1 MLFRKLVVVG
11 LVGFVSFAA
20 NIATAED
27 AVAPNTSFAVDGISF
42 SDPDN
47 AFQQDRFSIDV
58 GFGEANRFGNLG
70 QGGAKIADNRRDL
83 EVSLIARDVRGFDV
97 AFAERRGYGFN
108 DEGDVTRETRASELR
123 LGNGLGV
130 ERDQPSQVGRWYVFA
145 ASEDEAL
152 VWQPGTRSEFGG
164 AGNSFS
170 LQDRVEVG
178 DLQAGITYELNGFQT
193 SLAYVERETYTQVG
207 MQGFSREENFTGVTL
222 TYRH

>member
-20 NIATAED
+20 SIATAED
-27 AVAPNTSFAVDGISF
+27 AVAPNTSFAVDGINL
-42 SDPDN
+42 SDPEN
-47 AFQQDRFSIDV
+47 AFERDRFSVDV
-58 GFGEANRFGNLG
+58 GFGEANRFSNLG
-70 QGGAKIADNRRDL
+70 PGGAKHADNRRDVQ
-83 EVSLIARDVRGFDV
+83 VSLIARDVRGFDV
-97 AFAERRGYGFN
+97 AFAERRGFGFN
-108 DEGDVTRETRASELR
+108 SDGEVTRETRASEVR
-123 LGNGLGV
+123 LGNGLGM
-130 ERDQPSQVGRWYVFA
+130 ERDQPAQGSRWYVFA

-152 VWQPGTRSEFGG
+152 VWQPGARSEFGG
-164 AGNSFS
+164 SGNGFA

-207 MQGFSREENFTGVTL
+207 QQGFSREENFTGVTL